1 MIKCA
6 TKLLNKY
13 RYYRA
18 KNDIVYFMRKVL
30 KFKVP
35 DYIADSLEV
44 LSMYHS
50 NEYSVHK
57 SYTRAQ
63 NKMQLHD
70 AVCYYDY
77 IKKHDMLKDVIIRE
91 FR

>member
-1 MIKCA
+1 MIKLA

-13 RYYRA
+13 RYHRA

-35 DYIADSLEV
+35 DYMADRFKILDI
-44 LSMYHS
+44 YHP

-57 SYTRAQ
+57 LCTRTE
-63 NKMQLHD
+63 NKIQLYD

-91 FR
+91 FK